1 MASRISI
8 CRSIE
13 VILLTMS
20 NMRLMAYLSQLEA
33 IHIWPEWAEAF
44 EASSGLGP
52 IVCLF
57 FSNKISLART
67 AKPEYAVTAE
77 QIVRNLSSETL
88 RNSIKLSRPVHIIF
102 HDIFIFVSSRT
113 DV

>member
-33 IHIWPEWAEAF
+33 IHIWPERAEAF

-57 FSNKISLART
+57 FSNKISLARI
-67 AKPEYAVTAE
+67 AKPEYAE
-77 QIVRNLSSETL
+77 QIVRNISSETF